1 MKAAGLFC
9 SGGKCSYE
17 IKSPSGGAR
26 SGGKEDGL
34 TLLSASGTLL
44 TLRRYHI
51 VWNIKFG
58 TSQMFSSWNR
68 CFGCRMMGSCD
79 MLCFIIPGMECIL
92 SVWYCV
98 YGRQCN
104 MRTISNQ
111 EEYSS

>member
-44 TLRRYHI
+44 TLRRYHNRLEHQ
-51 VWNIKFG
+51 VWDV
-58 TSQMFSSWNR
+58 TDVLVMEQMFR
-68 CFGCRMMGSCD
+68 LQDDG
-79 MLCFIIPGMECIL
+79 IL
-92 SVWYCV
+92 
-98 YGRQCN
+98 
-104 MRTISNQ
+104 
-111 EEYSS
+111 